1 MAINGLQ
8 ELFVQGLQAVY
19 DAEQQ
24 GINAAPAIAARVTHP
39 ELKQKLQERTD
50 RGQQQLQ
57 RLEQAIQQAGSTPKG
72 EPNEIAK
79 GILAVGNKIMNET
92 QDPDARDAGI
102 IASGQIA
109 LHYHMAAYG
118 TLRAYAEALGNDEA
132 AQLLQQ
138 TLDERKQQDQ
148 DMTQL
153 AEQVVNPKATA
164 NAA

>member
-8 ELFVQGLQAVY
+8 ELFVQGMQAVY

-24 GINAAPAIAARVTHP
+24 GINAAPAIADRATHP

-50 RGQQQLQ
+50 KGRQQVQ
-57 RLEQAIQQAGSTPKG
+57 RLEQAIQQAGGTPRG

-102 IASGQIA
+102 IAAAQIA

-118 TLRAYAEALGNDEA
+118 TLRSYADALGNQQA
-132 AQLLQQ
+132 SQLLQQ
-138 TLDERKQQDQ
+138 TLDERKRQDQ
-148 DMTQL
+148 DMSRL
-153 AEQVVNPKATA
+153 AEQVINPKAA
-164 NAA
+164 

>member
-8 ELFVQGLQAVY
+8 ELMVQGMQAVY

-24 GINAAPAIAARVTHP
+24 GVNAAPAIAERATTP
-39 ELKQKLQERTD
+39 ELKQKLQERTEKG
-50 RGQQQLQ
+50 RQQIQ
-57 RLEQAIQQAGSTPKG
+57 RLEEAIQKAGGQTRA

-92 QDPDARDAGI
+92 QDPHARDAGI
-102 IASGQIA
+102 IASAQIA

-118 TLRAYAEALGNDEA
+118 TLRSYADALGNQEA
-132 AQLLQQ
+132 SQLMQQ

-148 DMTQL
+148 EMSQL
-153 AEQVVNPKATA
+153 ATQVVNPKAA
-164 NAA
+164 